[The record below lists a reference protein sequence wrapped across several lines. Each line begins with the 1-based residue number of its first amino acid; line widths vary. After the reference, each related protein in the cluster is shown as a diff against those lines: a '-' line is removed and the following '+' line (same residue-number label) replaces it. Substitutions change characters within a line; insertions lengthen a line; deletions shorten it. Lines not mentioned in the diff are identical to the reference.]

1 MTLGTPTA
9 TGWLALS
16 DHSAQIPEASLP
28 LPQAQFT
35 MEIALPAAPGPV
47 LLDLRS
53 EDGLPRV
60 FSVFFDRQI
69 GLAVMQRQG
78 ERLVRHLLRGP
89 LPDRAGTARMSY
101 AWDMA
106 ADRWT
111 LTLTLP
117 QGDVLR
123 TEGVKPMAPRLSDLL
138 ALCRP
143 DARRHPSVLWFGVTR
158 GAALPNPGPWIGVAT
173 PVLTPQ
179 GLRPAGQLQPGDKI
193 ETADNGTATL
203 LRVHRTVAPSRG
215 SCAPVLLRAG
225 YFQTRGDI
233 LLSADQPV
241 LYSGPATEYLFAED
255 EVLVPARHLVD
266 GRAALWDDRRS
277 VAVGLSLDLGT
288 PELIDCDGVQTC
300 SHVAP
305 ALQMPRR
312 CLDAFEAV
320 PLMALRDSRMAIRQR
335 I

>member
-1 MTLGTPTA
+1 MTLGIPSTA
-9 TGWLALS
+9 GWLALS
-16 DHSAQIPEASLP
+16 DHPATRDAESLP

-60 FSVFFDRQI
+60 FSVFLDRQI

-78 ERLVRHLLRGP
+78 TRLVRHLLRGP
-89 LPDRAGTARMSY
+89 LPDRAGTARVSY

-106 ADRWT
+106 ADRWA

-123 TEGVKPMAPRLSDLL
+123 AEGSKPMAPRLSDLQT
-138 ALCRP
+138 LCKP

-158 GAALPNPGPWIGVAT
+158 GAALPDPGPWIGMAT
-173 PVLTPQ
+173 PVLTDQ
-179 GLRPAGQLQPGDKI
+179 GLRPAGSLQPGDRI
-193 ETADNGTATL
+193 ETADNGPVTL
-203 LRVHRTVAPSRG
+203 LRVHRTFAPSRG

-255 EVLVPARHLVD
+255 EVLVAARHLVD

-277 VAVGLSLDLGT
+277 VAVGLALDLGT
-288 PELIDCDGVQTC
+288 PELIDCDGVLTC

-312 CLDAFEAV
+312 TLDAFEAV

>member
-1 MTLGTPTA
+1 M
-9 TGWLALS
+9 
-16 DHSAQIPEASLP
+16 P

-53 EDGLPRV
+53 DDGLPRV
-60 FSVFFDRQI
+60 FSVFLDRQI

-78 ERLVRHLLRGP
+78 TRLVRHLLRGP

-117 QGDVLR
+117 QGDVLQA
-123 TEGVKPMAPRLSDLL
+123 EGIKPMAPRLSDLHR
-138 ALCRP
+138 LCRP
-143 DARRHPSVLWFGVTR
+143 ETGRHPSVLWFGVTH
-158 GAALPNPGPWIGVAT
+158 GAALPDPGPWIGMAT
-173 PVLTPQ
+173 PVLTDV
-179 GLRPAGQLQPGDKI
+179 GLRPAGSLQPGDRI
-193 ETADNGTATL
+193 ETADNGSVTL
-203 LRVHRTVAPSRG
+203 LRVHRTLAPSRG
-215 SCAPVLLRAG
+215 TRAPVLLRAG

-233 LLSADQPV
+233 LMSADQPV

-288 PELIDCDGVQTC
+288 PEVIDCDGVWTC

-305 ALQMPRR
+305 HLQMPRR
-312 CLDAFEAV
+312 TLDAFEAV
-320 PLMALRDSRMAIRQR
+320 PLMALRESRMAIRQR